1 MQHVPTG
8 QRFRLDGKVALIT
21 GGASGIGAATARA
34 FVEQGGRAVIG
45 DLNAEAGTALAGE
58 LGERA
63 TAVHLD
69 VTDAASARAAVSEAV
84 ARFGR
89 LDTLVN
95 CAGIGFV
102 GNIEETPEQEWA
114 RLFAVNVTGT
124 YLCCAAAVPVMLARE
139 PAGGSIV
146 NIGSVAGLV
155 AVARRFAYC
164 ATKGA
169 VIALT
174 KSIAYDYARTGLR
187 CNVICPGTIYSPFVE
202 SYLDRFHKDNKEE
215 TIAGLHARQPI
226 GRMGTP
232 EEVAGLAV
240 YLASDDASFM
250 TGSAVTIDG
259 GLTAV

>member
-1 MQHVPTG
+1 MSG
-8 QRFRLDGKVALIT
+8 RFRLDGKVALIT

-34 FVEQGGRAVIG
+34 FVEEGARVVIG
-45 DLNAEAGTALAGE
+45 DLNEAGGGALAGE
-58 LGERA
+58 LGEGAAFTR
-63 TAVHLD
+63 LD
-69 VTDAASARAAVSEAV
+69 VTDAGSARGAAAFAV
-84 ARFGR
+84 ERFGR

-102 GNIEETPEQEWA
+102 GTIEETPEDEWD

-124 YLCCAAAVPVMLARE
+124 YLCCAAAVPIMLGRE
-139 PAGGSIV
+139 PAGGCIV

-155 AVARRFAYC
+155 AVKRRFAYC

-169 VIALT
+169 VIALSR
-174 KSIAYDYARTGLR
+174 SIAIDYAGTELR

-202 SYLDRFHKDNKEE
+202 AYLDRFHADNKEE
-215 TIAGLHARQPI
+215 TIAGLHARQPV

-232 EEVAGLAV
+232 EEVADLAV
-240 YLASDDASFM
+240 YIASDAAIFM

-259 GLTAV
+259 GMTAI

>member
-1 MQHVPTG
+1 MPERG
-8 QRFRLDGKVALIT
+8 RFRLDGKVALIT

-34 FVEQGGRAVIG
+34 FVEQGGSVAIG
-45 DLNAEAGTALAGE
+45 DLNADAAAGLAAE

-63 TAVHLD
+63 AAVALD
-69 VTDAASARAAVSEAV
+69 VTDAASAGAAVAF
-84 ARFGR
+84 ATGRFGR

-102 GNIEETPEQEWA
+102 GTIEETPAAEWA
-114 RLFAVNVTGT
+114 KLFAVNVTGT
-124 YLCCAAAVPVMLARE
+124 YLCCAAAIPAMLGQD

-169 VIALT
+169 VVALTRSIAL
-174 KSIAYDYARTGLR
+174 DYARTGLR

-202 SYLDRFHKDNKEE
+202 GYLDRFHKDNKEE
-215 TIAGLHARQPI
+215 TIAGLHARQPV

-240 YLASDDASFM
+240 YLTSDDAVFM
-250 TGSAVTIDG
+250 TGSVVTIDG
-259 GLTAV
+259 GLTAA

>member
-1 MQHVPTG
+1 MS
-8 QRFRLDGKVALIT
+8 QRFRLDDKVALIT
-21 GGASGIGAATARA
+21 GAASGIGAATARA
-34 FVEQGGRAVIG
+34 FVEEGGRVTIG
-45 DLNAEAGTALAGE
+45 DLNEEAGAALAAQ

-63 TAVHLD
+63 AAVRLD
-69 VTDAASARAAVSEAV
+69 VTSAAVAREAVDFAV

-102 GNIEETPEQEWA
+102 GSLEETPEEEWA

-124 YLCCAAAVPVMLARE
+124 YLCCAAAVPVMLGQE
-139 PAGGSIV
+139 LAGGSIV

-169 VIALT
+169 VVALTRSIAL
-174 KSIAYDYARTGLR
+174 DYARTGLR
-187 CNVICPGTIYSPFVE
+187 CNCICPGTIYSPFVE
-202 SYLDRFHKDNKEE
+202 SYLDRFHADNKEE
-215 TIAGLHARQPI
+215 TIAQLHARQPV

-232 EEVAGLAV
+232 EEVADLAV
-240 YLASDDASFM
+240 YLASDAAGFM
-250 TGSAVTIDG
+250 TGSIVTVDG
-259 GLTAV
+259 GLTAA